1 MAYVK
6 IEADEKR
13 TKVDMEGTP
22 LSLMGIIGTA
32 MEECLATIVAD
43 LPALGQRASVQGFCE
58 TLQLQ
63 VMRKLGGGKETDKA
77 SEGKEAPPKQEKPKK
92 PTPEEVLEMVDK
104 LSSEDLRKLLDL
116 QKQKLDLQMQKM
128 VNSLWAKDQPKQP
141 EEKEP
146 AVGYGVLL

>member
-22 LSLMGIIGTA
+22 LSLMGILGTA
-32 MEECLATIVAD
+32 MEECLATVVAD

-77 SEGKEAPPKQEKPKK
+77 SEEKKVTPKQEEPKR
-92 PTPEEVLEMVDK
+92 PTPEEVLEMILHLDEAGLRK
-104 LSSEDLRKLLDL
+104 LSSLTLHAAAERIQDE
-116 QKQKLDLQMQKM
+116 
-128 VNSLWAKDQPKQP
+128 AKPKDDNK
-141 EEKEP
+141 KEP

>member
-13 TKVDMEGTP
+13 VRADIEGTP
-22 LSLMGIIGTA
+22 LRLMGILGTTA
-32 MEECLATIVAD
+32 MECLEKIVED
-43 LPALGQRASVQGFCE
+43 IPAPFAGE
-58 TLQLQ
+58 TALAFVDTLRLQA
-63 VMRKLGGGKETDKA
+63 MCKWGGREKSDKTA
-77 SEGKEAPPKQEKPKK
+77 EDKQPEEPKK

-116 QKQKLDLQMQKM
+116 QMQKM
-128 VNSLWAKDQPKQP
+128 VNALWAKDQPKKP